1 MSTTPENLNNP
12 NAIENSVPKKSGGLG
27 FKFAL
32 ALLVILAG
40 TGAAGYLA
48 YERGMANQYLPEVLQ
63 KKLPAGVTL
72 NPVETPN
79 NNTADTNAANA
90 PNTANPPTTPST
102 ATAENTT
109 AATSGSGNTAAS
121 ASNTPSTANAD
132 TNGTTATTATPAG
145 SSASPATTPPSV
157 AAAPATQ
164 AAAPQ
169 PLISNAVTAAL
180 MTTLDAQNQWQSLQ
194 FDFNQN
200 WDTAHALQQIQMLKN
215 QLQAA
220 NNSALLPSIS
230 ALTQVEGQIQA
241 WNGLNPK
248 ANLAAL
254 QQSVTDIGKLHIRTT
269 QEQQENEAQAASGL
283 WNRFVATL
291 KQIFAVKRVNTNEVQ
306 MLDNANAAI
315 VKQGINANLMYA
327 LWLAHNGQWGAAQEQ
342 LRMANGTVQ
351 QYGQGYTLDAL
362 KPMMEN
368 ASWPSAPDFSIVQQA
383 LTQARSQLAAQMQSE
398 AGSRSSTPAATP
410 SPALPSATTPATP
423 AATPNNPTS
432 NKGVSL

>member
-32 ALLVILAG
+32 ALLVVLAG

-79 NNTADTNAANA
+79 TNTADTNAANTS
-90 PNTANPPTTPST
+90 NTANTPTTPST
-102 ATAENTT
+102 APAENTT
-109 AATSGSGNTAAS
+109 AATSGSGSTAAS

-132 TNGTTATTATPAG
+132 TNGTAAAAPTG

-327 LWLAHNGQWGAAQEQ
+327 LWLAHNGQWGASQEQ

-368 ASWPSAPDFSIVQQA
+368 TSWPSAPDFSIVQQA

-398 AGSRSSTPAATP
+398 AGSRSSAPAA
-410 SPALPSATTPATP
+410 ATPATP
-423 AATPNNPTS
+423 AVTPNNPTS

>member
-1 MSTTPENLNNP
+1 MSTNPNNLNNP
-12 NAIENSVPKKSGGLG
+12 SAIESSTPKKSGGLG

-32 ALLVILAG
+32 ALLVLLAG

-63 KKLPAGVTL
+63 KKLPAGITL
-72 NPVETPN
+72 NPTE
-79 NNTADTNAANA
+79 
-90 PNTANPPTTPST
+90 PST
-102 ATAENTT
+102 ASSTDTGSSNAG
-109 AATSGSGNTAAS
+109 ATSTA
-121 ASNTPSTANAD
+121 P
-132 TNGTTATTATPAG
+132 
-145 SSASPATTPPSV
+145 SASPTESTTTPAQPDANATASTSATTTPPTAGETNTTTTPPATAATTPPV
-157 AAAPATQ
+157 AVPAPAAPAT
-164 AAAPQ
+164 Q

-180 MTTLDAQNQWQSLQ
+180 MTTLDAQNQWQTLQ
-194 FDFNQN
+194 SDFNQN

-215 QLQAA
+215 QLQAV

-254 QQSVTDIGKLHIRTT
+254 QQSVTDINKLHIRTT
-269 QEQQENEAQAASGL
+269 QEQEQAEEQAVPSGW

-291 KQIFAVKRVNTNEVQ
+291 KQVFHVKRVNTNEVQ
-306 MLDNANAAI
+306 ALDNASAAI

-327 LWLAHNGQWGAAQEQ
+327 LWLAHNGQWSTAQEQ
-342 LRMANGTVQ
+342 LRMANSTVQ

-362 KPMMEN
+362 KPMMDN

-383 LTQARSQLAAQMQSE
+383 LTQARAQLAAQMQSE
-398 AGSRSSTPAATP
+398 AGVHPTAPTNAAPVTPAPTTPTTPAA
-410 SPALPSATTPATP
+410 
-423 AATPNNPTS
+423 PNTAGS
-432 NKGVSL
+432 KGVSL

>member
-1 MSTTPENLNNP
+1 
-12 NAIENSVPKKSGGLG
+12 
-27 FKFAL
+27 
-32 ALLVILAG
+32 
-40 TGAAGYLA
+40 
-48 YERGMANQYLPEVLQ
+48 
-63 KKLPAGVTL
+63 
-72 NPVETPN
+72 
-79 NNTADTNAANA
+79 
-90 PNTANPPTTPST
+90 
-102 ATAENTT
+102 
-109 AATSGSGNTAAS
+109 
-121 ASNTPSTANAD
+121 
-132 TNGTTATTATPAG
+132 
-145 SSASPATTPPSV
+145 
-157 AAAPATQ
+157 
-164 AAAPQ
+164 
-169 PLISNAVTAAL
+169 

-327 LWLAHNGQWGAAQEQ
+327 LWLAHNGQWGASQEQ

-368 ASWPSAPDFSIVQQA
+368 TSWPSAPDFSIVQQA

-398 AGSRSSTPAATP
+398 AGSRSSAPAA
-410 SPALPSATTPATP
+410 ATPATP
-423 AATPNNPTS
+423 AVTPNNPTS

>member
-32 ALLVILAG
+32 ALLVVLAG

-48 YERGMANQYLPEVLQ
+48 YERGMANQYLQEVSQ

>member
-12 NAIENSVPKKSGGLG
+12 TAITNSAPKKSGGLG

-32 ALLVILAG
+32 ALLVVLAG

-72 NPVETPN
+72 SPAEPPASGATDANVA
-79 NNTADTNAANA
+79 NNT
-90 PNTANPPTTPST
+90 S
-102 ATAENTT
+102 
-109 AATSGSGNTAAS
+109 
-121 ASNTPSTANAD
+121 
-132 TNGTTATTATPAG
+132 ATP
-145 SSASPATTPPSV
+145 T
-157 AAAPATQ
+157 AAAPAENSTAPAQTDANATPAANSNAAAANPTPAPGATAVTPAPAASTPQMQ
-164 AAAPQ
+164 AQAAPQ

-180 MTTLDAQNQWQSLQ
+180 MTTLDAQNQWQTLQ
-194 FDFNQN
+194 SDFNQN

-215 QLQAA
+215 QLQAL

-241 WNGLNPK
+241 WNSLNPK

-254 QQSVTDIGKLHIRTT
+254 QQSVTDINQLHVRTT
-269 QEQQENEAQAASGL
+269 QEQEQANEQAAPSGW

-291 KQIFAVKRVNTNEVQ
+291 KQIFHVKRVNTNEVQ
-306 MLDNANAAI
+306 ALDNASAAI

-327 LWLAHNGQWGAAQEQ
+327 LWLAHNGQWSTAQEQ
-342 LRMANGTVQ
+342 LRMANSTVQ

-362 KPMMEN
+362 KPMMDN
-368 ASWPSAPDFSIVQQA
+368 AAWPATPDFSIVQQA
-383 LTQARSQLAAQMQSE
+383 LTQARAQLAAQMQSE
-398 AGSRSSTPAATP
+398 AGVKPAAASIP
-410 SPALPSATTPATP
+410 PAAVPNN
-423 AATPNNPTS
+423 ATPNTNPAPNNNGS
-432 NKGVSL
+432 KGVSL

>member
-32 ALLVILAG
+32 ALLVVLAG

-398 AGSRSSTPAATP
+398 AGSRSSTPAA
-410 SPALPSATTPATP
+410 ATPATP
-423 AATPNNPTS
+423 AVTPNNPTS

>member
-12 NAIENSVPKKSGGLG
+12 SAIENSVPKKSGGLG

-32 ALLVILAG
+32 ALLVVLAG

-79 NNTADTNAANA
+79 TNTADTNAANTS
-90 PNTANPPTTPST
+90 NTANTPTTPST
-102 ATAENTT
+102 APAENTT
-109 AATSGSGNTAAS
+109 AATSGSGSTAAS

-132 TNGTTATTATPAG
+132 TNGTAAAAPTG

-327 LWLAHNGQWGAAQEQ
+327 LWLAHNGQWGASQEQ

-368 ASWPSAPDFSIVQQA
+368 TSWPSAPDFSIVQQA

-398 AGSRSSTPAATP
+398 AGSRSSAPAA
-410 SPALPSATTPATP
+410 ATPATP
-423 AATPNNPTS
+423 AVTPNNPTS